1 MQNVIKRIVH
11 IVFSV
16 AMALL
21 LVFGGVS
28 KEYLH
33 LFTGHTDTTHCNH
46 ERDGLYFEN
55 EHHHCDFLSFT
66 LPPFVHDAAVYIIP
80 AQRAEYIVHTAEA
93 VTHLVPRTVAS
104 AFLRGPPVLAA

>member
-1 MQNVIKRIVH
+1 VIKRIAH

-16 AMALL
+16 AMTLL

-46 ERDGLYFEN
+46 DREGLYFES

-66 LPPFVHDAAVYIIP
+66 LPPFVHDAVVYKIP
-80 AQRAEYIVHTAEA
+80 EPRPFYLLHTTEVAA
-93 VTHLVPRTVAS
+93 HLIPRDAPVS
-104 AFLRGPPVLAA
+104 RLRGPPAGIL